1 MIPDNEKLKFMIN
14 IIEDTDDDNAILK
27 LSILVKLYKYPDG
40 HVLRCKQKEGNR
52 KDFLDK
58 FEKISELVEKIIS

>member
-1 MIPDNEKLKFMIN
+1 MIN
-14 IIEDTDDDNAILK
+14 INDDNAILK